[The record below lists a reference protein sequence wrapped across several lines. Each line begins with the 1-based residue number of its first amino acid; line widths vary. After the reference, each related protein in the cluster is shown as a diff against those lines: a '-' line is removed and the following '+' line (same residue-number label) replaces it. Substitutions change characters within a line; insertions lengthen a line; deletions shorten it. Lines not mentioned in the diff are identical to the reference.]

1 MAHHLSRRVSCCTGS
16 DQTVAS
22 VGPRY
27 RAIYRSNGR
36 VAFEAT
42 LYTAF
47 ASGKAALRA
56 VAQSTARDMGP
67 RGVHVAH
74 VIVDGGIN
82 GERLRAVAP
91 ARAEQLGEAG
101 LLNPDAIAD
110 VYWQLQ
116 QHPTTWTF
124 ELDIR
129 PSTES
134 F

>member
-1 MAHHLSRRVSCCTGS
+1 
-16 DQTVAS
+16 
-22 VGPRY
+22 
-27 RAIYRSNGR
+27 
-36 VAFEAT
+36 
-42 LYTAF
+42 
-47 ASGKAALRA
+47 
-56 VAQSTARDMGP
+56 MGP

-116 QHPTTWTF
+116 
-124 ELDIR
+124 
-129 PSTES
+129 
-134 F
+134 